1 MDVYVLLQWRKAAK
15 GRWRFAKGLNT
26 TIYKPINKRKPDHI
40 PMSRFCWGAKGRERC
55 AKRGVRAVF
64 GYIILDNP
72 TYIYM
77 IICIILYNIYIYIYI
92 YIIYIYIYIYIY
104 KYIYIYRRDI
114 FLGMFFFQSWAFFLG
129 FCFPSSLLFCFSL
142 SAFPCFSLLF
152 CFSSFSAFCFSLLLC
167 LPAFL
172 LLLNQACRIFPK
184 KILN

>member
-77 IICIILYNIYIYIYI
+77 IICIILYNINIYIYI
-92 YIIYIYIYIYIY
+92 YIQEEYFFG
-104 KYIYIYRRDI
+104 DV
-114 FLGMFFFQSWAFFLG
+114 FFQSWAFFLG

>member
-1 MDVYVLLQWRKAAK
+1 MYVLLQWRKAAK

-77 IICIILYNIYIYIYI
+77 IICIILYNIYIGGIF
-92 YIIYIYIYIYIY
+92 
-104 KYIYIYRRDI
+104 
-114 FLGMFFFQSWAFFLG
+114 FLGMFFFQSWAFFFG
-129 FCFPSSLLFCFSL
+129 FLFPFFFAFLLL
-142 SAFPCFSLLF
+142 SFCFSLLF
-152 CFSSFSAFCFSLLLC
+152 
-167 LPAFL
+167 PAFL
-172 LLLNQACRIFPK
+172 LFQLLCFLLFPASLLTCFSASLK
-184 KILN
+184 PSLPNLP